1 MLHLC
6 IKLTRMKAVILNRN
20 GKLEDGFAEQ
30 PQAKSQEVLIRIKAS
45 GFNPIDYQML
55 ENELERKLI
64 SSPILGRELSGIVVD
79 KGSEVTAF
87 NIGDE
92 VYCGSGSMGSNGT
105 YAEYIAVPEA
115 IVSLKPKN
123 ISFEQAASIPSA
135 GLTSLQIFNRLKL
148 HPENTILVTGAT
160 GGVGSFLIKLLLA
173 HNIRQITATVGSEEN
188 RQILLNM
195 GLKDHQIINYKE
207 EGLIRNILKANNNQP
222 FEFGIDLVGNY
233 MSEITAEVLKI
244 NGMYVDVTALVTKEA
259 HEMLFNKGSL
269 IMNISNYTYGMIKKY
284 DYYKNSLLE
293 IKKLIENEMI
303 HPPQHKVIG
312 SLSLTTVLQA
322 HSMLKNNQA
331 QGHKLIMKH

>member
-1 MLHLC
+1 
-6 IKLTRMKAVILNRN
+6 MKAVILNKN

-30 PQAKSQEVLIRIKAS
+30 PQPKGNEVLIQIKAS

-64 SSPILGRELSGIVVD
+64 SSPILGRESSGIIVD
-79 KGSEVTAF
+79 KGPEATQF

-105 YAEYIAVPEA
+105 YAEYITVPES

-123 ISFEQAASIPSA
+123 ISFEQAASIPSV

-148 HPENTILVTGAT
+148 NPENTILVTGAT

-173 HNIRQITATVGSEEN
+173 HDIRQITATVGSEEN
-188 RQILLNM
+188 RRVLLNM
-195 GLKDHQIINYKE
+195 GLKDHQIINYRE
-207 EGLIRNILKANNNQP
+207 ENLIENILKANNNQP

-233 MSEITAEVLKI
+233 MSEVTAEVLKI
-244 NGMYVDVTALVTKEA
+244 NGTYVDVTALVTKDA
-259 HEMLFNKGSL
+259 HETLFNKGSM

-284 DYYKNSLLE
+284 EYYKNSLLE
-293 IKKLIENEMI
+293 IKSLIETGTI
-303 HPPQHKVIG
+303 TPPQHKIIG
-312 SLSLTTVLQA
+312 NLSLETVLQA
-322 HSMLKNNQA
+322 HSILKNNQT

>member
-1 MLHLC
+1 
-6 IKLTRMKAVILNRN
+6 MKAVILNKN
-20 GKLEDGFAEQ
+20 GNLEDGFTEQ
-30 PQAKSQEVLIRIKAS
+30 PKPKDNEVLIRIKAS

-64 SSPILGRELSGIVVD
+64 SSPILGRELSGIIAG
-79 KGSEVTAF
+79 KGAEVSQF

-115 IVSLKPKN
+115 IVSFKPKN

-148 HPENTILVTGAT
+148 NPENTVLVTGAA

-188 RQILLNM
+188 RQMLLNL
-195 GLKDHQIINYKE
+195 GLKSHQIVNYRDE
-207 EGLIRNILKANNNQP
+207 NLIENILKANNDQP
-222 FEFGIDLVGNY
+222 FEYGIDLVGNY
-233 MSEITAEVLKI
+233 MSEATAEVLKI
-244 NGMYVDVTALVTKEA
+244 NGTYVDVTALVTKDA
-259 HEMLFNKGSL
+259 HEALFNKGTL

-284 DYYKNSLLE
+284 EYYKNSLLE
-293 IKKLIENEMI
+293 IKKLIENETI
-303 HPPQHKVIG
+303 LPPQHKLIG
-312 SLSLTTVLQA
+312 NLSLDTVLQA
-322 HSMLKNNQA
+322 HSLLKNNQT

>member
-1 MLHLC
+1 
-6 IKLTRMKAVILNRN
+6 MKAIILNKN

-30 PQAKSQEVLIRIKAS
+30 PQPKSNEVLIQIKAS

-105 YAEYIAVPEA
+105 YAEYIAIPEA
-115 IVSLKPKN
+115 IVSFKPKN

-148 HPENTILVTGAT
+148 NPENTVLVTGAT
-160 GGVGSFLIKLLLA
+160 GGVGSFLIKLLLS
-173 HNIRQITATVGSEEN
+173 HGIQKITATVGSEEN

-195 GLKDHQIINYKE
+195 GLKKHQIINYRE
-207 EGLIRNILKANNNQP
+207 ENLIQNIVKANNDQP
-222 FEFGIDLVGNY
+222 FEFGIDLVGNS

-244 NGMYVDVTALVTKEA
+244 NGTYVDVTALVTKDA
-259 HEMLFNKGSL
+259 HEILFNKGTL
-269 IMNISNYTYGMIKKY
+269 IMNISNYTYGMVKKY
-284 DYYKNSLLE
+284 EYYKNSLLE
-293 IKKLIENEMI
+293 IKRLIENETI
-303 HPPQHKVIG
+303 SPPQYKIVG
-312 SLSLTTVLQA
+312 NLSLETVLQA
-322 HSMLKNNQA
+322 HSILKNNQA

>member
-1 MLHLC
+1 
-6 IKLTRMKAVILNRN
+6 MKAVILNKN

-30 PQAKSQEVLIRIKAS
+30 PQPKSNEVLIQIKAS

-79 KGSEVTAF
+79 KGSEVTEF

-115 IVSLKPKN
+115 IVSFKPHN
-123 ISFEQAASIPSA
+123 ISFEQAAAIPSA

-148 HPENTILVTGAT
+148 NPENTVLVTGAT

-173 HNIRQITATVGSEEN
+173 HNIRKITTTVGSEEN
-188 RQILLNM
+188 KQILLKL

-207 EGLIRNILKANNNQP
+207 ENLIENIVKANNNQL
-222 FEFGIDLVGNY
+222 FEYGIDLVGNY
-233 MSEITAEVLKI
+233 ISEVTAEVLKI
-244 NGMYVDVTALVTKEA
+244 NGTYVDVTALVTKDA
-259 HEMLFNKGSL
+259 HEALFNKGTL
-269 IMNISNYTYGMIKKY
+269 IMNISNYTYGMVKKY
-284 DYYKNSLLE
+284 EYYKNSLLE
-293 IKKLIENEMI
+293 IKKLIENEKI
-303 HPPQHKVIG
+303 LPPQHKIVG
-312 SLSLTTVLQA
+312 TLSLDTVLQA
-322 HSMLKNNQA
+322 HSILKNNQA

>member
-1 MLHLC
+1 
-6 IKLTRMKAVILNRN
+6 MKAVILNKN

-30 PQAKSQEVLIRIKAS
+30 PQPKGNEVLIQIKAS

-64 SSPILGRELSGIVVD
+64 SSPILGRESSGIIVG
-79 KGSEVTAF
+79 KGPEATQF

-105 YAEYIAVPEA
+105 YAEYITVPES
-115 IVSLKPKN
+115 IVSFKPKN
-123 ISFEQAASIPSA
+123 ISFEQAASIPSV

-148 HPENTILVTGAT
+148 SPENTILVTGAT

-188 RQILLNM
+188 RRALLNM

-207 EGLIRNILKANNNQP
+207 ENLAENILKANNNHP

-233 MSEITAEVLKI
+233 MSEVTAEVLKI
-244 NGMYVDVTALVTKEA
+244 NGTYVDVTALVTKDA
-259 HEMLFNKGSL
+259 HETLFNKGSL
-269 IMNISNYTYGMIKKY
+269 IMNISNYTYGMVKKY
-284 DYYKNSLLE
+284 EYYKNSLLE
-293 IKKLIENEMI
+293 IKKLIETETI
-303 HPPQHKVIG
+303 TPPQHKIIG
-312 SLSLTTVLQA
+312 NLSLETVLQA
-322 HSMLKNNQA
+322 HSILKNNQT